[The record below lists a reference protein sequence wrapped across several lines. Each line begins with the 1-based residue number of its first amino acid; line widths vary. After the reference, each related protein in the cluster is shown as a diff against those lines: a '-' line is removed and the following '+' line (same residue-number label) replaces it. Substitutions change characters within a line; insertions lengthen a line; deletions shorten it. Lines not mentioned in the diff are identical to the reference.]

1 MSANHDC
8 DCEKEANPH
17 PDNALQL
24 LEALGA
30 EIAKMPSEDLF
41 DLPVGRVRAAF
52 QNVYDIAAGMLGVDV
67 LAKPMPSKTCECSD
81 FPGWNRN
88 EQFERFVG
96 VPLPEERCW
105 NNRTLNPD
113 HEMWCSDLK
122 KWWDSLHPTAREIE
136 KALADPTTQCADFDH
151 IPTHTFAFVA
161 SWIDSHKQQIRELA
175 ALYGTNPA
183 LVAGIIASEMLYDYN
198 WNDFYSDQLGIDLR
212 QTGAVGY
219 ANVHHDTALRA
230 MVYVCK
236 VAGRRCLDPE
246 DSYFHLVNYYDLYS
260 YREIAKTDA
269 GNIEVATLVTR
280 WLRDAYLSP
289 NSEPERIHLVQPN
302 DRPLTAEDMAT
313 IFAAYRAGVG
323 GLSPGIGERFYK
335 DLKTFQKA
343 LKIKE
348 VGLGCN
354 ARLALPVMK
363 YMLTQF

>member
-1 MSANHDC
+1 
-8 DCEKEANPH
+8 
-17 PDNALQL
+17 
-24 LEALGA
+24 
-30 EIAKMPSEDLF
+30 
-41 DLPVGRVRAAF
+41 
-52 QNVYDIAAGMLGVDV
+52 
-67 LAKPMPSKTCECSD
+67 
-81 FPGWNRN
+81 
-88 EQFERFVG
+88 
-96 VPLPEERCW
+96 
-105 NNRTLNPD
+105 
-113 HEMWCSDLK
+113 
-122 KWWDSLHPTAREIE
+122 
-136 KALADPTTQCADFDH
+136 
-151 IPTHTFAFVA
+151 
-161 SWIDSHKQQIRELA
+161 
-175 ALYGTNPA
+175 
-183 LVAGIIASEMLYDYN
+183 
-198 WNDFYSDQLGIDLR
+198 
-212 QTGAVGY
+212 
-219 ANVHHDTALRA
+219 
-230 MVYVCK
+230 
-236 VAGRRCLDPE
+236 PE